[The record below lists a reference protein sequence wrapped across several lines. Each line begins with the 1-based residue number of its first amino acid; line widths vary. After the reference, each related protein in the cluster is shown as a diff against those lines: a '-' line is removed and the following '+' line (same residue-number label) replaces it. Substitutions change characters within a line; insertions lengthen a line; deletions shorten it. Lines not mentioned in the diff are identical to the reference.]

1 MSAALKLRANLRR
14 ADVAAIGEL
23 VARTG
28 VFNAEEIETA
38 RELAAENIAKGA
50 EASGYQFLIADGAD
64 GIDGYTCFGPIPGT
78 YRRFDLYWIA
88 VDPRNQKA
96 NLGRALIAATEAAV
110 LREGGVILFA
120 ETSTRADYAPAHRF
134 YSASGYVRVAE
145 VADYYADKDG
155 LAIYAKRLSHAKA
168 G

>member
-1 MSAALKLRANLRR
+1 MSAAFKLRSAVRR
-14 ADVAAIGEL
+14 ADIDAIGKL

-38 RELAAENIAKGA
+38 RELAAESLAKGP
-50 EASGYQFLIADGAD
+50 EGSGYQFLIADGD
-64 GIDGYTCFGPIPGT
+64 NGIDGYTCFGPIPGT
-78 YRRFDLYWIA
+78 NRRFDLYWIA

-110 LREGGVILFA
+110 LREGGVMLFA

-134 YSASGYVRVAE
+134 YGASGYTRVAE
-145 VADYYADKDG
+145 VADYYADNDG
-155 LAIYAKRLSHAKA
+155 LAIYAKRLSHTKTA
-168 G
+168 